1 MLADFAMADA
11 ASCWMALSCFLFVLL
26 SPSLDFVALA
36 RPDCPSSLSPGAV
49 HTWSRAEELLH
60 EIGQDCSTPAVQVKA
75 VAMQT
80 PAISLSNLIMTLVQD
95 KLSEH
100 IAIEWQKVEAREC
113 TSRRGED
120 ELVHPLVEGKVAH
133 RFLARNVLEDGAVL
147 LNTSVGFGLEG
158 KSLARIFPNGDQRA
172 EGDGCLRL
180 ALEATHQG
188 LHRLAVP
195 LR

>member
-1 MLADFAMADA
+1 MSEKCSLCRLKMRVPQGKIAIQRHLIMLADFAMADA

-80 PAISLSNLIMTLVQD
+80 PAISLSN
-95 KLSEH
+95 
-100 IAIEWQKVEAREC
+100 
-113 TSRRGED
+113 
-120 ELVHPLVEGKVAH
+120 
-133 RFLARNVLEDGAVL
+133 
-147 LNTSVGFGLEG
+147 
-158 KSLARIFPNGDQRA
+158 
-172 EGDGCLRL
+172 
-180 ALEATHQG
+180 
-188 LHRLAVP
+188 
-195 LR
+195 